1 MNIYELETQNIGF
14 KITEYYTFHRE
25 FYQKKMMPRV
35 FTFWFLAAYNGF
47 VAFVVPCF
55 GYGMG
60 SSNSNGK
67 MEDLFGKAFISL
79 MTIIAAEHIIAYTR
93 VRSWNACVG
102 GIAIFAVLNILMD
115 ILLVEFMLG
124 KEIMHRQLT
133 EIMANVKFWLV
144 FCIASL
150 SMSAPLYIFK
160 VFKMLIFRPIYF

>member
-1 MNIYELETQNIGF
+1 
-14 KITEYYTFHRE
+14 
-25 FYQKKMMPRV
+25 
-35 FTFWFLAAYNGF
+35 
-47 VAFVVPCF
+47 
-55 GYGMG
+55 
-60 SSNSNGK
+60 
-67 MEDLFGKAFISL
+67 
-79 MTIIAAEHIIAYTR
+79 
-93 VRSWNACVG
+93 VG

-133 EIMANVKFWLV
+133 EIMANIKFWLV